1 MPALGSDREA
11 GEMSTPNHAQARVL
25 VVDDSP
31 TRTLGIVQV
40 VKEFSYVKAI
50 STCAFS
56 SLTEAVGRAAP
67 DIILLGAADSFD
79 GDLSTVVRPRAG
91 NRAVRFI
98 SVGHPART
106 RITPSSVSAGLHGFL
121 PSTATPED
129 FNRALSAALAGFTY
143 FPRDMTEE
151 LTEYR
156 TQFPQLTPREQQV
169 LDLLSDGMSNHRI
182 GSSLGIKEAT
192 VKMYV
197 SQVLAKL
204 EVESRLQACL
214 KARGLAS
221 AAA

>member
-1 MPALGSDREA
+1 
-11 GEMSTPNHAQARVL
+11 MSTQRHAHAHVL
-25 VVDDSP
+25 VADDSP
-31 TRTLGIVQV
+31 TRTLGLIQIVQR
-40 VKEFSYVKAI
+40 FSYVKTI
-50 STCAFS
+50 STCTFDGLA
-56 SLTEAVGRAAP
+56 EAVDRAAP
-67 DIILLGAADSFD
+67 DLVLLSTADSPED
-79 GDLSTVVRPRAG
+79 DLTTVLGPRAG
-91 NRAVRFI
+91 DHVVRFI

-121 PSTATPED
+121 PDTATPED

-151 LTEYR
+151 LTEFR
-156 TQFPQLTPREQQV
+156 MRFPQLTPREQQV

-182 GSSLGIKEAT
+182 ASSLGIKEAT

-197 SQVLAKL
+197 THVLAKL

-214 KARGLAS
+214 KARGLTS